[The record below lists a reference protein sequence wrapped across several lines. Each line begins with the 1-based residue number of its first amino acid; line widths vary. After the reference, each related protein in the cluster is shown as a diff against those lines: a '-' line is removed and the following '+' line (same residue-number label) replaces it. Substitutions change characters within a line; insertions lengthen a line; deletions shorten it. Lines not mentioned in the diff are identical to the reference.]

1 MPAATTIRESTQ
13 EFVLTGSDV
22 IKAIHNRATRHQNE
36 IGQCL
41 DKVSALLRKKADGDY
56 DELANHAVGAM
67 MAIVRQEH
75 LTSDS
80 LEIKAQLDRAAYL
93 TNERLDLSCIARN
106 LVQEQFYKV
115 TLEEAKRYG
124 LV

>member
-1 MPAATTIRESTQ
+1 MPAPSVRDTTQ
-13 EFVLTGSDV
+13 EFVLTGHEIID
-22 IKAIHNRATRHQNE
+22 AIHQRSTRHQNE

-41 DKVSALLRKKADGDY
+41 DKVSALLKRKAGGEFE
-56 DELANHAVGAM
+56 ELANHAVGAM
-67 MAIVRQEH
+67 MAIVREEY

-106 LVQEQFYKV
+106 LVKESYYKV